1 MKSNVLNYFEDELVD
16 EINSIGIKKTFETG
30 DIIIDLGEN
39 IKYIPIVISGTI
51 KIMKEDNNGSE
62 LLLYYLRPG
71 DSCSVSMN
79 CCLTSKRSE
88 IRAIAESDT
97 ELILFPNIKMEEWLS
112 KYQSW
117 RTFVLDSYNNRID
130 ELFETINHIAFEKLD
145 ERLISYLE
153 KKSDLNSSKILSIKH
168 QDIADDL
175 NTSRV
180 VISRLLK
187 KLENKNFLKM
197 HRKFIEII

>member
-1 MKSNVLNYFEDELVD
+1 
-16 EINSIGIKKTFETG
+16 
-30 DIIIDLGEN
+30 
-39 IKYIPIVISGTI
+39 
-51 KIMKEDNNGSE
+51 
-62 LLLYYLRPG
+62 
-71 DSCSVSMN
+71 
-79 CCLTSKRSE
+79 
-88 IRAIAESDT
+88 
-97 ELILFPNIKMEEWLS
+97 MEEWLS

-117 RTFVLDSYNNRID
+117 RTFVLDSYNHRID

-187 KLENKNFLKM
+187 KLENKNYLKI
-197 HRKFIEII
+197 HRKSIEII